1 MGKTLSCELS
11 SSGKAASPGTGNA
24 PSGVGA
30 SRVRKSGARG
40 ARVVIE
46 GWWAGGQGGA
56 RGHWADAS
64 VARDAGPPCSDLERR
79 VRLDRVSTEPVE
91 GVGMG
96 VCTLRQKAG
105 RVLFV
110 SPVTG
115 QLHAQGR

>member
-1 MGKTLSCELS
+1 MGRTLSGELNS
-11 SSGKAASPGTGNA
+11 LGKAAAPGTGNA
-24 PSGVGA
+24 PSGVGV

-46 GWWAGGQGGA
+46 DWWAGGQGGA

-64 VARDAGPPCSDLERR
+64 VARDAGPPRSDLERR
-79 VRLDRVSTEPVE
+79 VRVSTESVE

-96 VCTLRQKAG
+96 VCTPRQKAG